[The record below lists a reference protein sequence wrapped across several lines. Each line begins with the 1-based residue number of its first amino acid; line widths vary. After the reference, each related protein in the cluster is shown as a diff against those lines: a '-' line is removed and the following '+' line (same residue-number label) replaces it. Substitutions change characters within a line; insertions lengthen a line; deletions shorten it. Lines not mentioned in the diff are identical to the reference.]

1 MYPDH
6 EWCEKFH
13 IQPSCWIA
21 GFISSHEE
29 ENVNDVTKTVRVRY
43 MG

>member
-29 ENVNDVTKTVRVRY
+29 ENVND
-43 MG
+43 M